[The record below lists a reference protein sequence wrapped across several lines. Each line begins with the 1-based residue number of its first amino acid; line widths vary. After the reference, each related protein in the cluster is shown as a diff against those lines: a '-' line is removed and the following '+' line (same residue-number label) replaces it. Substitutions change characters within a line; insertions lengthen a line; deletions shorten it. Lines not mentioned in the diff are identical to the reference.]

1 MRKLVIAHFFIERRT
16 NPLGDPADRLPF
28 NHHGVDEYAAVFNH
42 DIIQNFNASH
52 FRIDRDQRCMCG
64 ITKRTGIDTGLITD
78 GRLEADR
85 INVWRQ
91 ELRVPTGASV
101 QHALSVL
108 DHRLFPEGLQV
119 SEDFLAVYGRRVR
132 FGDSLHAHDRIELL
146 RPLTRDPK
154 DTRRLRA
161 ADNPLKKPAR

>member
-1 MRKLVIAHFFIERRT
+1 MTELIPVEI
-16 NPLGDPADRLPF
+16 
-28 NHHGVDEYAAVFNH
+28 VYAEP
-42 DIIQNFNASH
+42 
-52 FRIDRDQRCMCG
+52 
-64 ITKRTGIDTGLITD
+64 
-78 GRLEADR
+78 GR
-85 INVWRQ
+85 VWRQ
-91 ELRVPTGASV
+91 ELRIPTGSSV